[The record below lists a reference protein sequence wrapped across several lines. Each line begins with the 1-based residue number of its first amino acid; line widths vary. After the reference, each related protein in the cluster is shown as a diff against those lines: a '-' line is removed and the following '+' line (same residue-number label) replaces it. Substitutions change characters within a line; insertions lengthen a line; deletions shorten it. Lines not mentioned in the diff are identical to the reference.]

1 MGLKRAADRVR
12 RRPLPA
18 SVVLLLVC
26 AAWGLVWPLAAQ
38 PTTLPGR
45 AGSLR
50 FAVIGDSGSG
60 AREQYE
66 VGARM
71 ADARGR
77 FAFDLVIMLGDNLYN
92 GDARR
97 DYEDDFELPYKLL
110 LDGGVKFYAALGNH
124 DPRTERFYHRFNM
137 SGRTYYSF
145 TASAQSVRFFAL
157 ESDYMNRP
165 QLQWLEQ
172 ELKTSTEAWKIVFM
186 HHPLYSSGKTHGS
199 EMQLRKAIEP
209 LFLQHGV
216 SAVFAGH
223 EHVYERIKPQ
233 NGIAYFTSGGA
244 GKLRKGDI
252 RKDSPL
258 TAAGFDTDNH
268 FMLVEIDGDE
278 MFFEAI
284 ARTGK
289 TVDSG
294 VVQRRKTSNE

>member
-1 MGLKRAADRVR
+1 LLAR
-12 RRPLPA
+12 
-18 SVVLLLVC
+18 VVLVLVW
-26 AAWGLVWPLAAQ
+26 AAWVLVWPLAAQ
-38 PTTLPGR
+38 PTTLPNR
-45 AGSLR
+45 AGSLK

-92 GDARR
+92 GDSKR
-97 DYEDDFELPYKLL
+97 DYERDFELPYKSL
-110 LDGGVKFYAALGNH
+110 LDSGVTFYAALGNH
-124 DPRTERFYHRFNM
+124 DSRDERLYRGFNM
-137 SGRTYYSF
+137 GGRTYYSF
-145 TASAQSVRFFAL
+145 AAPAQSVRFFAL
-157 ESDYMNRP
+157 ESDYMHRA
-165 QLQWLEQ
+165 QLQWIEQ
-172 ELKTSTEAWKIVFM
+172 ELSASTEAWKIVFM

-199 EMQLRKAIEP
+199 EVPLRKVLEP
-209 LFLQHGV
+209 LFRQHGV

-223 EHVYERIKPQ
+223 EHFYERITPQ

-244 GKLRKGDI
+244 GKLRKNDI
-252 RKDSPL
+252 RKNSPL

-278 MFFEAI
+278 MFFEAM

-294 VVQRRKTSNE
+294 VARRRAVGSELRVPGS